1 MQLVVKFNDSVVR
14 QVESDKS
21 EVTIGRD
28 SEADI
33 QIDNISVSRIHAK
46 IIEGPNYYLL
56 QDLNSTNGT
65 FVNGKRVEQKYIK
78 DDDEIVIGKHTIMV
92 DIDNYQKKSKTW
104 SSAQTDRTYKLNGS
118 PLK

>member
-1 MQLVVKFNDSVVR
+1 MQIVVKFNDKVVR

-46 IIEGPNYYLL
+46 IIKESNSFLL
-56 QDLNSTNGT
+56 QDMKSTNGT
-65 FVNGKRVEQKYIK
+65 FVNGKRIKQKYIK
-78 DDDEIVIGKHTIMV
+78 EDDEIVIGKHTVLV
-92 DIDNYQKKSKTW
+92 DINNYQKKDKTW
-104 SSAQTDRTYKLNGS
+104 SSGQTDKTYKLSGS

>member
-1 MQLVVKFNDSVVR
+1 MQLVLKFNGSVVR

-28 SEADI
+28 PEADI

-56 QDLNSTNGT
+56 QDMDSTNGT
-65 FVNGKRVEQKYIK
+65 LVNGKRVEQKYIK
-78 DDDEIVIGKHTIMV
+78 DDDEIIIGKHTIMV
-92 DIDNYQKKSKTW
+92 NIDNFQKKSKTW
-104 SSAQTDRTYKLNGS
+104 SSSQTDRTYKLSGS